1 MQKLLDVLTL
11 LEFLFVL
18 FNRLKSDLE
27 MSFKLK
33 GSMEE
38 LFRHGSG

>member
-1 MQKLLDVLTL
+1 VLTL

-18 FNRLKSDLE
+18 FNCLKPNLE
-27 MSFKLK
+27 KSFKLN